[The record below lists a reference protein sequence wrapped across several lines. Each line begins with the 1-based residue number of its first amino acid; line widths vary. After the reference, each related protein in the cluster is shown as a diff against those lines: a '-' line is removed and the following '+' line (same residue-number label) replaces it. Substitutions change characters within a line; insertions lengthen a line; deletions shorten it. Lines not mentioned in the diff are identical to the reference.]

1 MRFIVIPVLMVSL
14 AMAGC
19 GMAYQAGTE
28 LRASHMHD
36 SLKAGE
42 SITDVRDRFGEP
54 DIRTDEGDTEIWSY
68 ASRANS
74 NDIAATLFYTSAKS
88 GDNGHFVDLKF
99 VDGKL
104 VSWGDAEHTMPAK
117 RTTGVNYGFTA
128 GRSAQPVTHF

>member
-1 MRFIVIPVLMVSL
+1 MLALGASL

-42 SITDVRDRFGEP
+42 SMAEVRDRFGEP
-54 DIRTDEGDTEIWSY
+54 EIRTDDGDAQVWSY

-74 NDIAATLFYTSAKS
+74 NDVAATLFYTSAKA
-88 GDNGHFVDLKF
+88 GDNGHFIDLKF

-117 RTTGVNYGFTA
+117 RGTGVNYGFTA
-128 GRSAQPVTHF
+128 SPGAHPVTHF